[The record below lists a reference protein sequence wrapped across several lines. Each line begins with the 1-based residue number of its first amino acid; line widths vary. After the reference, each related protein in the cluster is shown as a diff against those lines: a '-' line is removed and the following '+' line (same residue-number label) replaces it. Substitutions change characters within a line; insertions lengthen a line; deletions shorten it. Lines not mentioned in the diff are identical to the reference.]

1 MPRLRPADGS
11 GGRRARPP
19 DPLAGGEGRSGCGAL
34 PLAGAASPLT
44 CPPAAA
50 NPFNA
55 RVAGY
60 ARGASLTT
68 FGFVTIVPRYLLPQV
83 IPSHSFAAL
92 TALVVRRVRWY
103 YGLICAPRKW

>member
-19 DPLAGGEGRSGCGAL
+19 DPLAGGGGRSGCKAL
-34 PLAGAASPLT
+34 PLAGAALPLT
-44 CPPAAA
+44 CRAAPV

-60 ARGASLTT
+60 ARGGASLTT
-68 FGFVTIVPRYLLPQV
+68 FGFVTIVPRYLPLA
-83 IPSHSFAAL
+83 SNSL
-92 TALVVRRVRWY
+92 TFVRGAYRAYLCRKNG
-103 YGLICAPRKW
+103 YGD